1 MILEGFKF
9 TNSLFLDNFT
19 KFFIVIFPI
28 YVIQFLVYLA
38 FGSVPG
44 NEFGTS
50 SSSTNI
56 AQQSLSN
63 LLTLYSYA
71 LAILLIDDIFKEK
84 SRSVSNYFYQALYFF
99 PKIIGIGLITG
110 ILVVFGLLLFILP
123 GFYLLARLMF
133 APYIGLMEN
142 RPILDSVK
150 KAYEITEGKGWKL
163 LGYTVAAFFPIIIIL
178 ITILTGFAVFL
189 IPENLNAYMA
199 IAYLF
204 SFLSFIY
211 LSIYIYRLLID
222 LNKTED
228 ESI

>member
-56 AQQSLSN
+56 AQQFLSN

-123 GFYLLARLMF
+123 GLYISARLMF

-163 LGYTVAAFFPIIIIL
+163 VGYVVAVIFSIIIIL

-189 IPENLNAYMA
+189 IPENINAYMA

>member
-19 KFFIVIFPI
+19 KFFIVVFPI

-50 SSSTNI
+50 PSSTNI
-56 AQQSLSN
+56 AQQFLSN

-123 GFYLLARLMF
+123 GLYISARLMF

-163 LGYTVAAFFPIIIIL
+163 IGYVVAVIFPIIIIL

-189 IPENLNAYMA
+189 IPENINAYIA

>member
-1 MILEGFKF
+1 
-9 TNSLFLDNFT
+9 
-19 KFFIVIFPI
+19 
-28 YVIQFLVYLA
+28 
-38 FGSVPG
+38 
-44 NEFGTS
+44 
-50 SSSTNI
+50 
-56 AQQSLSN
+56 
-63 LLTLYSYA
+63 
-71 LAILLIDDIFKEK
+71 LIDDIFKEK

-123 GFYLLARLMF
+123 GLYISARLMF

-163 LGYTVAAFFPIIIIL
+163 IGYVVAVIFPIIIIL

-189 IPENLNAYMA
+189 IPENINAYMA

>member
-50 SSSTNI
+50 PSSTNI
-56 AQQSLSN
+56 AQQFLSN

-110 ILVVFGLLLFILP
+110 ILVVFGFFLFILP
-123 GFYLLARLMF
+123 GLYISARLMF

-142 RPILDSVK
+142 KPILDSVK

-163 LGYTVAAFFPIIIIL
+163 IGYVVAVIFPIIIIL

-189 IPENLNAYMA
+189 IPENINAYMA

>member
-19 KFFIVIFPI
+19 KFFIVVFPI

-50 SSSTNI
+50 PSSTNI
-56 AQQSLSN
+56 AQQFLSN

-110 ILVVFGLLLFILP
+110 ILVVLGFLLFILP
-123 GFYLLARLMF
+123 GLYISARLMF

-142 RPILDSVK
+142 KPILDSVK
-150 KAYEITEGKGWKL
+150 KAFEITEGKGWKL
-163 LGYTVAAFFPIIIIL
+163 IGYVAAVIFPIIIIL

-189 IPENLNAYMA
+189 IPENINAYIA

-211 LSIYIYRLLID
+211 LAIYIYRLLID

>member
-50 SSSTNI
+50 PSSTNI
-56 AQQSLSN
+56 AQQFLSN

-123 GFYLLARLMF
+123 GLYISARLMF

-163 LGYTVAAFFPIIIIL
+163 IGYVVAVIFPIIIIL

-189 IPENLNAYMA
+189 IPENINAYMA

-211 LSIYIYRLLID
+211 LAIYIYRLLID

>member
-19 KFFIVIFPI
+19 KFFIVVFPI

-50 SSSTNI
+50 PSSTNI
-56 AQQSLSN
+56 AQQFLSN

-123 GFYLLARLMF
+123 GLYISARLMF

-163 LGYTVAAFFPIIIIL
+163 IGYVVAVIFPIIIIL

-189 IPENLNAYMA
+189 IPVNINAYIA

-211 LSIYIYRLLID
+211 LAIYIYHLLIN

>member
-19 KFFIVIFPI
+19 KFFIVVFPI

-50 SSSTNI
+50 PSSTNI
-56 AQQSLSN
+56 AQQFLSN

-123 GFYLLARLMF
+123 GLYISARLMF

-163 LGYTVAAFFPIIIIL
+163 IGYVVAVIFPIIIIL

-189 IPENLNAYMA
+189 IPENINAYIA

-211 LSIYIYRLLID
+211 LAIYIYHLLIN

>member
-1 MILEGFKF
+1 M
-9 TNSLFLDNFT
+9 
-19 KFFIVIFPI
+19 
-28 YVIQFLVYLA
+28 QFLVYLA

-50 SSSTNI
+50 SSITNFT
-56 AQQSLSN
+56 QQILAN

-123 GFYLLARLMF
+123 GLYISARLMF

-163 LGYTVAAFFPIIIIL
+163 IGYVVAVIFPIIIIL

-189 IPENLNAYMA
+189 IPENINAYMA

>member
-19 KFFIVIFPI
+19 KFFIVVFPI

-50 SSSTNI
+50 PSSTNI
-56 AQQSLSN
+56 AQQFLSN

-99 PKIIGIGLITG
+99 PKIIGIGLIAG
-110 ILVVFGLLLFILP
+110 ILVVLGFLLFILP
-123 GFYLLARLMF
+123 GLYISARLMF

-163 LGYTVAAFFPIIIIL
+163 IGYVVAVIFPIIIIL

-189 IPENLNAYMA
+189 IPENINAYIA

-211 LSIYIYRLLID
+211 LAIYIYYLLIN

>member
-19 KFFIVIFPI
+19 KFFIVVFPI

-50 SSSTNI
+50 PSSTNF
-56 AQQSLSN
+56 AQQFLSN
-63 LLTLYSYA
+63 LLTFYSYA

-99 PKIIGIGLITG
+99 PKIIGIGLIAG
-110 ILVVFGLLLFILP
+110 ILVVLGFLLFILP
-123 GFYLLARLMF
+123 GLYISARLMF

-163 LGYTVAAFFPIIIIL
+163 IGYIAAVIFPIIIIL
-178 ITILTGFAVFL
+178 ITILTGFAVIL
-189 IPENLNAYMA
+189 LPENINAYIA

-211 LSIYIYRLLID
+211 LAIYIYHLLIN

>member
-123 GFYLLARLMF
+123 GLYISARLMF

-163 LGYTVAAFFPIIIIL
+163 IGYVVAVIFPIIIIL

-189 IPENLNAYMA
+189 IPENINAYMA

>member
-19 KFFIVIFPI
+19 KFFIVVFPI

-50 SSSTNI
+50 PSSTNI
-56 AQQSLSN
+56 AQQFLSN

-123 GFYLLARLMF
+123 GLYISARLMF

-163 LGYTVAAFFPIIIIL
+163 IGYVVAVIFPIIIIL

-189 IPENLNAYMA
+189 IPENINAYIA

-211 LSIYIYRLLID
+211 LAIYIYYLLIN

>member
-19 KFFIVIFPI
+19 KFFIVVFPI

-50 SSSTNI
+50 PSSTNI
-56 AQQSLSN
+56 AQQFLSN

-99 PKIIGIGLITG
+99 PKIIGIGLIAG
-110 ILVVFGLLLFILP
+110 ILVVLGFLLFILP
-123 GFYLLARLMF
+123 GLYISARLMF

-163 LGYTVAAFFPIIIIL
+163 IGYIAAVIFPIIIIL

-189 IPENLNAYMA
+189 IPVNINAYIA

-211 LSIYIYRLLID
+211 LAIYIYRLLID

>member
-19 KFFIVIFPI
+19 KFFIVVFPI

-50 SSSTNI
+50 PSSTNI
-56 AQQSLSN
+56 AQQFLSN

-110 ILVVFGLLLFILP
+110 ILVVLGFLLFILP
-123 GFYLLARLMF
+123 GLYISARLMF

-163 LGYTVAAFFPIIIIL
+163 IGYVVAVIFPIIIIL

-189 IPENLNAYMA
+189 IPENINAYIA

-211 LSIYIYRLLID
+211 LAIYIYHLLIN

>member
-19 KFFIVIFPI
+19 KFFIVVFPI

-50 SSSTNI
+50 PSSTNI
-56 AQQSLSN
+56 AQQFLSN

-110 ILVVFGLLLFILP
+110 ILVVLGFLLFILP
-123 GFYLLARLMF
+123 GLYISARLMF

-163 LGYTVAAFFPIIIIL
+163 IGYIVAVIFPIIIIL
-178 ITILTGFAVFL
+178 ITILTGFAVLL
-189 IPENLNAYMA
+189 ISVNINAYIA

-211 LSIYIYRLLID
+211 LAIYIYRLLIN
-222 LNKTED
+222 LNITED

>member
-19 KFFIVIFPI
+19 KFFIVVFPI

-50 SSSTNI
+50 PSSTNI
-56 AQQSLSN
+56 AQQFLSN

-110 ILVVFGLLLFILP
+110 ILVVLGFLLFILP
-123 GFYLLARLMF
+123 GLYISARLMF

-163 LGYTVAAFFPIIIIL
+163 IGYIAAVIFPIIIIL

-189 IPENLNAYMA
+189 IPVNINAYIA

-211 LSIYIYRLLID
+211 LAIYIYHLLIN

>member
-9 TNSLFLDNFT
+9 TNNLFLDNFT
-19 KFFIVIFPI
+19 KFFIVVFPI

-50 SSSTNI
+50 PSSTNI
-56 AQQSLSN
+56 AQQFLSN

-110 ILVVFGLLLFILP
+110 ILVVLGFLLFILP
-123 GFYLLARLMF
+123 GLYISARLMF

-163 LGYTVAAFFPIIIIL
+163 IGYIAAVIFPIIIIL

-189 IPENLNAYMA
+189 IPVNINAYIA

-211 LSIYIYRLLID
+211 LAIYIYRLLID

>member
-19 KFFIVIFPI
+19 KFFIVVFPI

-50 SSSTNI
+50 SSFTNF
-56 AQQSLSN
+56 AQQFLSN
-63 LLTLYSYA
+63 LLTFYSYA

-99 PKIIGIGLITG
+99 PKIIGIGLIAG
-110 ILVVFGLLLFILP
+110 ILVVLGFLLFILP
-123 GFYLLARLMF
+123 GLYSSARLMF

-163 LGYTVAAFFPIIIIL
+163 IGYIAAVIFPIIIIL

-189 IPENLNAYMA
+189 IPVNINAYIA

-211 LSIYIYRLLID
+211 LAIYIYHLLIN

>member
-19 KFFIVIFPI
+19 KFFVVVFPI
-28 YVIQFLVYLA
+28 YVMQFFVYLA

-50 SSSTNI
+50 PSSTNI
-56 AQQSLSN
+56 AQQFLSN
-63 LLTLYSYA
+63 LLTFYSYA

-99 PKIIGIGLITG
+99 PKIIGIGLIAG
-110 ILVVFGLLLFILP
+110 ILVVLGFLLFILP
-123 GFYLLARLMF
+123 GLYISARLMF
-133 APYIGLMEN
+133 APYIGLIEN

-163 LGYTVAAFFPIIIIL
+163 IGYVVAVIFPIIIIL

-189 IPENLNAYMA
+189 IPENINAYIA

-211 LSIYIYRLLID
+211 LAIYIYRLLID

>member
-19 KFFIVIFPI
+19 KFFIVVFPI

-50 SSSTNI
+50 PSSTNI
-56 AQQSLSN
+56 AQQFLSN

-110 ILVVFGLLLFILP
+110 ILVVLGFLLFILP
-123 GFYLLARLMF
+123 GLYISARLMF

-142 RPILDSVK
+142 KPILDSVK

-163 LGYTVAAFFPIIIIL
+163 IGYVVAVIFPIIIIL

-189 IPENLNAYMA
+189 IPENINAYIA

-211 LSIYIYRLLID
+211 LAIYIYRLLID

>member
-19 KFFIVIFPI
+19 KFFIVVFPI

-50 SSSTNI
+50 PSSTNI
-56 AQQSLSN
+56 AQQFLSN

-99 PKIIGIGLITG
+99 PKIIGIGLIAG
-110 ILVVFGLLLFILP
+110 ILVVLGFLLFILP
-123 GFYLLARLMF
+123 GLYISARLMF

-163 LGYTVAAFFPIIIIL
+163 IGYIAAVIFPIIIIL

-189 IPENLNAYMA
+189 IPENINAYMA

>member
-9 TNSLFLDNFT
+9 TNSLFLENFT
-19 KFFIVIFPI
+19 KFFIVVFPV
-28 YVIQFLVYLA
+28 YVMQFLVYLA

-50 SSSTNI
+50 SSFTNFT
-56 AQQSLSN
+56 QQILAN

-123 GFYLLARLMF
+123 GLYISARLMF

-163 LGYTVAAFFPIIIIL
+163 IGYVVAVIFPIIIIL

-189 IPENLNAYMA
+189 IPENINAYMF

>member
-1 MILEGFKF
+1 
-9 TNSLFLDNFT
+9 
-19 KFFIVIFPI
+19 
-28 YVIQFLVYLA
+28 VYLA

-56 AQQSLSN
+56 AQQILAN

-123 GFYLLARLMF
+123 GLYISARLMF

-163 LGYTVAAFFPIIIIL
+163 IGYVVAVIFPIIIIL

-189 IPENLNAYMA
+189 IPENINAYMA

>member
-50 SSSTNI
+50 PSSTNI
-56 AQQSLSN
+56 AQQFLSN

-123 GFYLLARLMF
+123 GLYISARLMF

-163 LGYTVAAFFPIIIIL
+163 IGYVVAVIFPIIIIL

-189 IPENLNAYMA
+189 IPENINAYMA

>member
-50 SSSTNI
+50 SSSMNI
-56 AQQSLSN
+56 AQQFLSN

-123 GFYLLARLMF
+123 GLYISARLMF

-150 KAYEITEGKGWKL
+150 KAFEITEGKGWKL
-163 LGYTVAAFFPIIIIL
+163 IGYVVAVIFPIIIIL

-189 IPENLNAYMA
+189 IPENINAYMA

>member
-19 KFFIVIFPI
+19 KFFIVVFPI

-50 SSSTNI
+50 PSSTNF
-56 AQQSLSN
+56 AQQFLSN
-63 LLTLYSYA
+63 LLTFYSYA

-99 PKIIGIGLITG
+99 PKIIGIGLIAG
-110 ILVVFGLLLFILP
+110 ILVVLGFLLFILP
-123 GFYLLARLMF
+123 GLYISARLMF

-163 LGYTVAAFFPIIIIL
+163 IGYVVAVIFPIIIIL
-178 ITILTGFAVFL
+178 ITILTGFAVLL
-189 IPENLNAYMA
+189 ISVNINAYIA

-211 LSIYIYRLLID
+211 LAIYIYHLLIN

>member
-19 KFFIVIFPI
+19 KFFIVVFPI

-50 SSSTNI
+50 PSSTNI
-56 AQQSLSN
+56 AQQFLSN

-71 LAILLIDDIFKEK
+71 LVILLTNDIYKEK
-84 SRSVSNYFYQALYFF
+84 SRSVSSYFYQALYFF
-99 PKIIGIGLITG
+99 PKMFGIGLITG
-110 ILVVFGLLLFILP
+110 ILVLFGFILFILP

-133 APYIGLMEN
+133 SPYIGLIEN
-142 RPILDSVK
+142 KPILDSVK
-150 KAYEITEGKGWKL
+150 KSFEITKDQGWNL
-163 LGYTVAAFFPIIIIL
+163 FGYIAAIMFPIILVLIVIL
-178 ITILTGFAVFL
+178 AGFAVL
-189 IPENLNAYMA
+189 LLPGNLNVYMA
-199 IAYLF
+199 F
-204 SFLSFIY
+204 GFFGSFLTFIY
-211 LSIYIYRLLID
+211 LAIYIYRLFINLKKI
-222 LNKTED
+222 ED

>member
-19 KFFIVIFPI
+19 KFFIVVFPI

-50 SSSTNI
+50 PSSTNI
-56 AQQSLSN
+56 AQQFLSN

-110 ILVVFGLLLFILP
+110 ILVVLGFLLFILP
-123 GFYLLARLMF
+123 GLYISARLMF

-163 LGYTVAAFFPIIIIL
+163 IGYIVAVIFPIIIIL

-189 IPENLNAYMA
+189 IPVNINAYIA

-211 LSIYIYRLLID
+211 LAIYIYHLLIN

>member
-19 KFFIVIFPI
+19 KFFIVVFPI

-50 SSSTNI
+50 PSSTNI
-56 AQQSLSN
+56 AQQFLSN

-99 PKIIGIGLITG
+99 PKIIGIGLIAG
-110 ILVVFGLLLFILP
+110 ILVVLGFLLFILP
-123 GFYLLARLMF
+123 GLYISARLMF

-163 LGYTVAAFFPIIIIL
+163 IGYVAAVIFPIIIIL

-189 IPENLNAYMA
+189 IPENINAYIA

-211 LSIYIYRLLID
+211 LAIYIYHLLIN

>member
-9 TNSLFLDNFT
+9 TNSLFLENFT
-19 KFFIVIFPI
+19 KFFIVVFPV
-28 YVIQFLVYLA
+28 YVMQFLVYLA

-50 SSSTNI
+50 SSITNFT
-56 AQQSLSN
+56 QQILAN

-123 GFYLLARLMF
+123 GLYISARLMF

-163 LGYTVAAFFPIIIIL
+163 IGYVVAVIFPIIIIL

-189 IPENLNAYMA
+189 IPENINAYMF

>member
-19 KFFIVIFPI
+19 KFFIVVFPI

-50 SSSTNI
+50 PSSTNF
-56 AQQSLSN
+56 AQQFLSN
-63 LLTLYSYA
+63 LLTFYSYA

-99 PKIIGIGLITG
+99 PKIVGIGLIAG
-110 ILVVFGLLLFILP
+110 ILVVLGFLLFILP
-123 GFYLLARLMF
+123 GLYISARLMF

-163 LGYTVAAFFPIIIIL
+163 IGYIAAVIFPIIIIL

-189 IPENLNAYMA
+189 IPVNINAYMA

-211 LSIYIYRLLID
+211 LSIYIYHLLIN

>member
-19 KFFIVIFPI
+19 KFFIVVFPI

-50 SSSTNI
+50 PSSTNF
-56 AQQSLSN
+56 AQQFLSN
-63 LLTLYSYA
+63 LLTFYSYA

-99 PKIIGIGLITG
+99 PKIIGIGLIAG
-110 ILVVFGLLLFILP
+110 ILVVLGFLLFILP
-123 GFYLLARLMF
+123 GLYISARLMF
-133 APYIGLMEN
+133 ASYIGLIEN

-163 LGYTVAAFFPIIIIL
+163 IGYVAAVIFPIIIIL
-178 ITILTGFAVFL
+178 ITILTGFAAFL
-189 IPENLNAYMA
+189 IPVNINAYIA

-211 LSIYIYRLLID
+211 LAIYIYYLLIN

>member
-19 KFFIVIFPI
+19 KFFIVVFPI

-50 SSSTNI
+50 PSSTNI
-56 AQQSLSN
+56 AQQFLSN
-63 LLTLYSYA
+63 LLTFYSYA

-99 PKIIGIGLITG
+99 PKIIGIGLIAG
-110 ILVVFGLLLFILP
+110 ILVVLGFLLFILP
-123 GFYLLARLMF
+123 GLYISARLMF

-163 LGYTVAAFFPIIIIL
+163 IGYIVAVIFPIIIIL

-189 IPENLNAYMA
+189 IPENINAYIA

-211 LSIYIYRLLID
+211 LAIYIYHLLIN

>member
-19 KFFIVIFPI
+19 KFFIVVFPI

-50 SSSTNI
+50 PSSTNI
-56 AQQSLSN
+56 AQQFLSN

-110 ILVVFGLLLFILP
+110 ILVVLGFLLFILP
-123 GFYLLARLMF
+123 GLYISARLMF

-163 LGYTVAAFFPIIIIL
+163 IGYVVAVIFPIIIIL

-189 IPENLNAYMA
+189 IPVNINAYIA

-211 LSIYIYRLLID
+211 LAIYIYHLLIN

>member
-19 KFFIVIFPI
+19 KFFIVVFPI

-50 SSSTNI
+50 PSSTNF
-56 AQQSLSN
+56 AQQFLSN
-63 LLTLYSYA
+63 LLTFYSYA

-99 PKIIGIGLITG
+99 PKIIGIGLIAG
-110 ILVVFGLLLFILP
+110 ILVVLGFLLFILP
-123 GFYLLARLMF
+123 GLYISARLMF

-163 LGYTVAAFFPIIIIL
+163 IGYIAAVIFPIIIIL

-189 IPENLNAYMA
+189 IPVNINAYIA

-211 LSIYIYRLLID
+211 LAIYIYRLFINL
-222 LNKTED
+222 KTED